1 MKPFIVA
8 FFVLFAATAQAEQR
22 EPATAG
28 APGTIRGR
36 VLDSSDN
43 KLVGAT
49 VEIQPGSMRLVTD
62 REGRI
67 NTPNLAPG
75 QYKVRFVYVGFK
87 DEERTVTVE
96 PGGQAK
102 VEVKLLPHVSEE
114 VTVTASR
121 YHGEVSAL
129 NQKKNAD
136 NIVEIL
142 PAEVI
147 TSLPNANV
155 ADAIGRLP
163 SVSLER
169 DEGEG
174 KYVQVR
180 GLEPRYTSA
189 TVNGAHIPNTL
200 SFDRNL
206 KFDAIPSNLVGQ
218 IELHK
223 TLSPDQE
230 GDAIGGTVNL
240 VTKTAGDQPT
250 FSIGAEGNYV
260 DLQGG
265 RYTYIFDG
273 TYTNRFGPDKAL
285 GLVIGGTYDWNGRA
299 INDLEPSPGIGQLA
313 DGTTFTNF
321 VGGADERDYRYHRGR
336 GGFAGGLD
344 YRLSNNSSLYL
355 KGLYSLFHNYGERWV
370 TTINPGSFIT
380 PTQTDATGSFT
391 GNAQTRTPNEETYSV
406 SAGGKH
412 VVGNGVLLDYNLSY
426 SHARVNEVGYN
437 TAYTQGPSAA
447 FIIDPSTQ
455 YFPKFTALGGVNQ
468 LDASQYSLTQYQ
480 TSDQHTKARDIAVAI
495 NVTIPAG
502 SNEFKFGG
510 LYRDEDK
517 TNVQN
522 NHNFSANGNATLLVS
537 QAMADLHD
545 PNYYFGHYLQ
555 GPQPEL
561 LRGNQFLQ
569 PKPGCFRG
577 RCQRRS
583 HP

>member
-1 MKPFIVA
+1 
-8 FFVLFAATAQAEQR
+8 
-22 EPATAG
+22 
-28 APGTIRGR
+28 
-36 VLDSSDN
+36 
-43 KLVGAT
+43 
-49 VEIQPGSMRLVTD
+49 QPGSTRLITD
-62 REGRI
+62 REGRFT
-67 NTPNLAPG
+67 TPNLPPG
-75 QYKVRFVYVGFK
+75 QYKVRVSYVGFK
-87 DEERTVTVE
+87 DEERSVTLE
-96 PGGQAK
+96 PGGQAR

-121 YHGEVSAL
+121 YRGEVSAL
-129 NQKKNAD
+129 NQKKNAE

-260 DLQGG
+260 NLQGG

-299 INDLEPSPGIGQLA
+299 INDIEPSPGVGQLA

-321 VGGADERDYRYHRGR
+321 IGGGDLRDYRYHRGR

-344 YRLSNNSSLYL
+344 YRLSNNSTLYL
-355 KGLYSLFHNYGERWV
+355 KGLYSLFHNYGERWA

-391 GNAQTRTPNEETYSV
+391 GNAQTRTPDEETYSV

-412 VVGNGVLLDYNLSY
+412 IVGNGVLLDYNLSY
-426 SHARVNEVGYN
+426 SHSRVNEVGYN
-437 TAYTQGPSAA
+437 TAYIQGPS
-447 FIIDPSTQ
+447 
-455 YFPKFTALGGVNQ
+455 TA
-468 LDASQYSLTQYQ
+468 
-480 TSDQHTKARDIAVAI
+480 
-495 NVTIPAG
+495 
-502 SNEFKFGG
+502 
-510 LYRDEDK
+510 
-517 TNVQN
+517 
-522 NHNFSANGNATLLVS
+522 
-537 QAMADLHD
+537 
-545 PNYYFGHYLQ
+545 
-555 GPQPEL
+555 
-561 LRGNQFLQ
+561 
-569 PKPGCFRG
+569 
-577 RCQRRS
+577 
-583 HP
+583 